1 MPLPPVSSLGR
12 ENEKGNMPGQE
23 YNIGKG
29 HWKMENEKGNV
40 PGQEQDS
47 PLKKRPLPH
56 YHRWERRTTK
66 EKGQGS
72 WLKRI
77 EITTLPVSLLKR
89 KEKYISKKEVAS
101 KCNIATCS
109 LLPPPSYC
117 RGGERQEPQRRR
129 ASQFRDQALLS
140 SEASLG
146 CYFSVF
152 TFNNPKT
159 KHRFHF

>member
-1 MPLPPVSSLGR
+1 MPLPPVSSL
-12 ENEKGNMPGQE
+12 ENGEWKGKCAGSRARLSTQEKATAPLSLLGKENDKRNM
-23 YNIGKG
+23 
-29 HWKMENEKGNV
+29 
-40 PGQEQDS
+40 
-47 PLKKRPLPH
+47 
-56 YHRWERRTTK
+56 
-66 EKGQGS
+66 GQGS

-89 KEKYISKKEVAS
+89 KEKCISKKEAVS

-117 RGGERQEPQRRR
+117 RGGERQEPQHRR
-129 ASQFRDQALLS
+129 ASRCRDQALLS